1 VLIVSLAFYERGM
14 FKESALQIGESSPA
28 NALPFAAKNETRSPW
43 GEEQASSCGMSVV
56 SFVHNF
62 AGRLA
67 LIINI
72 AMRSNHYIK
81 LQLQR
86 NGNMKRPPKIS
97 FNHSPL
103 GCTGAGK
110 SALTASI

>member
-1 VLIVSLAFYERGM
+1 VLIVPLAFSKRGM

-28 NALPFAAKNETRSPW
+28 NALPFAAENETPAHR
-43 GEEQASSCGMSVV
+43 GEELASSCGMSVV

-72 AMRSNHYIK
+72 ARRSDHYI
-81 LQLQR
+81 
-86 NGNMKRPPKIS
+86 NYS
-97 FNHSPL
+97 CSE
-103 GCTGAGK
+103 
-110 SALTASI
+110 TAYEATSKNIF